1 MGLLHSESLAGP
13 SSALWELTQ
22 LGQAAGLPLPP
33 PLKLPPLPTLDGG
46 CNIDAL
52 AEQLGQEALGR
63 LRAQLGSPEMRELL
77 TGSLHDSRAQ
87 LLGYLDNLDRMK
99 RDLLA
104 EAMDATGTL
113 GALGQAREQLGNL
126 RTLAGGA
133 ADLPLTGPLLGA
145 VAAACPAVGGLL
157 SYADAA
163 LGEMDGQL
171 TAAESLLTGAMTTV
185 NQLTDMRRLADQAL
199 AELDGHISLQGAL
212 FDLLDSLSGEL

>member
-1 MGLLHSESLAGP
+1 MGLLHSESLSGP

-33 PLKLPPLPTLDGG
+33 PLKLPPLPRLDGG
-46 CNIDAL
+46 CDMDLL
-52 AEQLGQEALGR
+52 AEQLGQEALGL
-63 LRAQLGSPEMRELL
+63 LRTQLGSPEMRGLL
-77 TGSLHDSRAQ
+77 AGNLAESRGQ
-87 LLGYLDNLDRMK
+87 LMNYLGNLDRMK

-113 GALGQAREQLGNL
+113 GALGQAREQLGSL

-133 ADLPLTGPLLGA
+133 ADLPLAGPLLGA

-163 LGEMDGQL
+163 LGEVDGQL
-171 TAAESLLTGAMTTV
+171 AAAENLLTGAMNTV
-185 NQLTDMRRLADQAL
+185 SRLTDMQAL
-199 AELDGHISLQGAL
+199 AQQALIELDGHIGLQESL
-212 FDLLDSLSGEL
+212 FDLLDSLGGEP